1 MFQQPILMWG
11 LAAEKRSQAAKAKP
25 KAPKAKAKAKAK
37 MKAKDESNTQQSVFG
52 ALQLKEEQE
61 EEEYDDYDD
70 DPYDGIELDADGV
83 GEQDEHQS

>member
-1 MFQQPILMWG
+1 
-11 LAAEKRSQAAKAKP
+11 
-25 KAPKAKAKAKAK
+25 

-61 EEEYDDYDD
+61 EEEYDDDDD
-70 DPYDGIELDADGV
+70 DPCDGIELDADGV